1 MDPLQQFLDVGPKL
15 AAAVLAG
22 GVVGWNRERTERP
35 AGLRTMMLVSLGS
48 ASFVLIGS
56 AVMARDPAGQNLSS
70 DPTRVIAGIVGGIGF
85 LGAGTIIR
93 AGREVKGVTT
103 AAAIWTSAA
112 FGAAFGL
119 GLYVYGAI
127 AVALTMLIL
136 WLSPVERALFRT
148 GRDNGP
154 DRRDEAH
161 FSQEESHNPQDDAPE
176 RKTRSRPPP

>member
-1 MDPLQQFLDVGPKL
+1 MDPLQQFMDIGPKL
-15 AAAVLAG
+15 AAAVVAG
-22 GVVGWNRERTERP
+22 GIVGWNREKTDRP

-48 ASFVLIGS
+48 ATFALVGS
-56 AVMARDPAGQNLSS
+56 AVVTRNPAGENIS

-119 GLYVYGAI
+119 GLYIYGAV
-127 AVALTMLIL
+127 AVVLTMLIL
-136 WLSPVERALFRT
+136 ALSPVERAIFGNDR
-148 GRDNGP
+148 P
-154 DRRDEAH
+154 DRPTDMAASDEP
-161 FSQEESHNPQDDAPE
+161 SQDDAPE
-176 RKTRSRPPP
+176 RRTPNRPPP